1 MGRAAR
7 RRRAPFKPTIASAA
21 DTSHD
26 LDNLLP
32 EETPPPAQPR
42 APSSAELAFAG
53 YRYVRP
59 STTAEDILLSARTPP
74 AHPLAA
80 VASPAAHSF
89 GCLTNCLAGWLGN
102 SGDAYARHRG
112 ECVAL
117 SDIVRIHVTTAG
129 HYWEHILEHIESECE
144 RPSRAAAQIR

>member
-7 RRRAPFKPTIASAA
+7 RRRRAVQA
-21 DTSHD
+21 DDRLCDGHVALDT
-26 LDNLLP
+26 DNLLP
-32 EETPPPAQPR
+32 EETPPPARPR
-42 APSSAELAFAG
+42 APSKHAELAFAG

-80 VASPAAHSF
+80 VTSPARRTSF

-102 SGDAYARHRG
+102 SGDAYARHR
-112 ECVAL
+112 E
-117 SDIVRIHVTTAG
+117 
-129 HYWEHILEHIESECE
+129 
-144 RPSRAAAQIR
+144 